1 MLPEHSE
8 WSENIYLELICQ
20 NTAGPWAFSYNQASE
35 HVETAQ
41 SSMDLHKVWS
51 AFLTDHVT
59 LEGQVLY
66 PNNKPW
72 SLPSSAVL
80 TQRLVSQL
88 SSQELPEPPM
98 GKRLINLSHEN
109 SLSKEL
115 LQVIGHFRKLL
126 SSEQYLLYK
135 YDDMNLVPNT
145 QVRR

>member
-1 MLPEHSE
+1 M
-8 WSENIYLELICQ
+8 
-20 NTAGPWAFSYNQASE
+20 
-35 HVETAQ
+35 
-41 SSMDLHKVWS
+41 
-51 AFLTDHVT
+51 
-59 LEGQVLY
+59 
-66 PNNKPW
+66 
-72 SLPSSAVL
+72 L

-98 GKRLINLSHEN
+98 GKRLIDLSHEN

>member
-1 MLPEHSE
+1 
-8 WSENIYLELICQ
+8 
-20 NTAGPWAFSYNQASE
+20 
-35 HVETAQ
+35 
-41 SSMDLHKVWS
+41 
-51 AFLTDHVT
+51 
-59 LEGQVLY
+59 
-66 PNNKPW
+66 
-72 SLPSSAVL
+72 
-80 TQRLVSQL
+80 
-88 SSQELPEPPM
+88 M